1 MASLPEQPASHSA
14 KPLQTSRP
22 WITVAG
28 CLGGSVL
35 TLAIVALLLLLVVLW
50 VLFPD
55 WFDFGQRQRSVQM
68 RVIGALGELA
78 EKPALRVATREIAV
92 QVEVEVPTEV
102 KWRPW
107 VVPIGRALDVE
118 IGRTKATVT
127 AESNTVQYI
136 VPLDRTKPARIMGPD
151 DAGTVTVWL
160 PPPVVDESVVDV
172 ESDPSKI
179 MIALDRDWADHLI
192 GGDAARDAALAAL
205 RKSVVQQASSS
216 VAMFEV
222 REKGR
227 KTVADMIGA
236 LIDEKHRPERIIVR
250 WTDESAAD

>member
-1 MASLPEQPASHSA
+1 MAPTPEPHTAHAA

-35 TLAIVALLLLLVVLW
+35 TLVIVVLLLLLVVLW
-50 VLFPD
+50 VLFPE
-55 WFDFGQRQRSVQM
+55 WFPFSRGQPTVQA

-107 VVPIGRALDVE
+107 VVPIGRGFDIQVGA
-118 IGRTKATVT
+118 TTATVT
-127 AESNTVQYI
+127 AESNTVQYV
-136 VPLDRTKPARIMGPD
+136 VPLDRAKPPRISGPD
-151 DAGTVTVWL
+151 EAGAVTVWL

-172 ESDPSKI
+172 QSDPNKI
-179 MIALDRDWADHLI
+179 EIALNRDWADHI
-192 GGDAARDAALAAL
+192 IRGDAARDAALAAI
-205 RKSVVQQASSS
+205 RKSVVQQASSP

-227 KTVADMIGA
+227 KTVAEMIGA
-236 LIDEKHRPERIIVR
+236 LIDGKHRPERIIVR
-250 WTDESAAD
+250 WTDESAVD